1 MVRSKFLGQENWID
15 YHPIQK
21 QSHQMTN
28 DMSSICSQNK
38 VEADSGPY
46 HNLVILYRLYSDE
59 KNHHIVGYSV
69 RHSDLRHA
77 CK

>member
-1 MVRSKFLGQENWID
+1 MVRSKFLGQENWII

-21 QSHQMTN
+21 LSDHMMN

-38 VEADSGPY
+38 VEVDNGPY

-59 KNHHIVGYSV
+59 KNHLIVGYNAK
-69 RHSDLRHA
+69 HSDLRHA